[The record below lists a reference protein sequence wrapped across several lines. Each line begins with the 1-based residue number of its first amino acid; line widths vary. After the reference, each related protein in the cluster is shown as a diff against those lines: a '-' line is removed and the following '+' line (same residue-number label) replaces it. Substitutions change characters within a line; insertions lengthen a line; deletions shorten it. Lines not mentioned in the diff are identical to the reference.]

1 MPVSRFWSSTIGK
14 KMVMAVTGIVLV
26 GYILAHATANL
37 LIFVGA
43 SALDAYAAKL
53 RTMPLLLWGVRAL
66 LLVSVVMY
74 VVAAV
79 QFAVRARSARPTPYH
94 RLEPQTSSAASRTM
108 RWGGVAILLFVVYH
122 ILHFTTGQAHPDF
135 VHLAPYHNVTTA
147 FRVWWV
153 AAIYIAAMVA
163 LAMHLYHG
171 TWSMFQTL
179 GIEHARVNIARR
191 RLATVLA
198 VLVPLAFVTVPI
210 AVLAGFIR

>member
-1 MPVSRFWSSTIGK
+1 MPVSRFWRSTIGK
-14 KMVMAVTGIVLV
+14 KVVMAVTGIVLV

-66 LLVSVVMY
+66 LLVSVVLH
-74 VVAAV
+74 VVAAA
-79 QFAVRARSARPTPYH
+79 QLAARTRSARPTPYH

-198 VLVPLAFVTVPI
+198 VLVPLAFATVPI

>member
-1 MPVSRFWSSTIGK
+1 MPLSRFWSSTIGK
-14 KMVMAVTGIVLV
+14 KVVMAVTGIVLV

-43 SALDAYAAKL
+43 SALDAYAVKL
-53 RTMPLLLWGVRAL
+53 RTMPILLWGVRAL
-66 LLVSVVMY
+66 LLVSVVVH
-74 VVAAV
+74 VVAAA
-79 QFAVRARSARPTPYH
+79 QLAARARSARPTPYH

-108 RWGGVAILLFVVYH
+108 RWGGVAILLFLVYH

-135 VHLAPYHNVTTA
+135 IHLAPYHNVTTA

-153 AAIYIAAMVA
+153 AAIYVAAMVA

-179 GIEHARVNIARR
+179 GIEHARVNVARR
-191 RLATVLA
+191 RLATVVA